1 MLGVTLAPVTGQLV
15 ADVLGGRKPSID
27 LSMLKPDRYA

>member
-1 MLGVTLAPVTGQLV
+1 MLGVTMAPVTGLLV
-15 ADVLGGRKPSID
+15 AEILTGRKPSVD